1 MIENKIAVFSLD
13 QYMITKTPLKTMFN
27 SKSKPTRNESV
38 AVSASIIG
46 SGNTINGDIEAQG
59 DIRVDGTVKGNV
71 FSHAKVL
78 IGAEGVI
85 EGNIQ
90 CREADIMGQ
99 VFGNIK
105 TEDLLHL
112 KGNAAV
118 SGDIHTAKLLIEPTV
133 SFNGQCH
140 MGANIV
146 ELKPE
151 MPIAVN
157 E

>member
-1 MIENKIAVFSLD
+1 
-13 QYMITKTPLKTMFN
+13 MITKTPPQTMFN
-27 SKSKPTRNESV
+27 SKSKTDKTESL

-46 SGNTINGDIEAQG
+46 SGNTITGNIDAQG

-71 FSHAKVL
+71 ISKNKVL
-78 IGAEGVI
+78 VGAEGVI

-99 VFGNIK
+99 VYGNIK
-105 TEDLLHL
+105 TEELLHL

-118 SGDIHTAKLLIEPTV
+118 SGDINTAKLLIEPTV

-151 MPIAVN
+151 MPLAVN

>member
-1 MIENKIAVFSLD
+1 MNNQNTS
-13 QYMITKTPLKTMFN
+13 KTMFN
-27 SKSKPTRNESV
+27 SKSKPTKTESV
-38 AVSASIIG
+38 PASASIIG
-46 SGNTINGDIEAQG
+46 SGNTITGNIDAQG

-71 FSHAKVL
+71 ISKAKVL

-99 VFGNIK
+99 VYGNIK
-105 TEDLLHL
+105 TEELLHL

-133 SFNGQCH
+133 NFNGQCH
-140 MGANIV
+140 MGANVV
-146 ELKPE
+146 ELNPE

>member
-1 MIENKIAVFSLD
+1 
-13 QYMITKTPLKTMFN
+13 MFN
-27 SKSKPTRNESV
+27 SKSKSTKEESL

-46 SGNTINGDIEAQG
+46 SGNTITGNIDAQG

-71 FSHAKVL
+71 TSKAKVL
-78 IGAEGVI
+78 IGAEGMV

-99 VFGNIK
+99 VYGNIK
-105 TEDLLHL
+105 TEELLHL
-112 KGNAAV
+112 KANAEV

-140 MGANIV
+140 MGANVV

-151 MPIAVN
+151 MPLAVN